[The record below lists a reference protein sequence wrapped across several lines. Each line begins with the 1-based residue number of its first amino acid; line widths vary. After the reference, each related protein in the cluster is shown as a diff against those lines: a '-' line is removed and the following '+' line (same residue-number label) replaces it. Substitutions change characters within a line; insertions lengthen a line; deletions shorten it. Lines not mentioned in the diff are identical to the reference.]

1 MFSIDMISYWESIL
15 FFLIFVCL
23 FVVVVC
29 VFTCCYGLLMVRA

>member
-1 MFSIDMISYWESIL
+1 MFSIIL
-15 FFLIFVCL
+15 GEHSFFLIFVCL